1 MKSHEIYAK
10 ALDPV
15 PELRKRNA
23 FMKEIKYTQ
32 LQDDYRVIKD
42 DAKYQNSTAFYNK
55 MNENYRIIIE
65 QKIIKP
71 VSIFKRKINHMNCVN
86 GGGSGD
92 QGGHGRGQLWRPI
105 LRKMQKKRQRT
116 RKTGGQGQGGRSD
129 CGRGR
134 YNGNKCNNSPVD
146 LS

>member
-23 FMKEIKYTQ
+23 FMKGIKYTQ

-65 QKIIKP
+65 LKIINP
-71 VSIFKRKINHMNCVN
+71 VSIFKNKTNHMDRGNDGN
-86 GGGSGD
+86 IGDRGGIHKG
-92 QGGHGRGQLWRPI
+92 
-105 LRKMQKKRQRT
+105 
-116 RKTGGQGQGGRSD
+116 
-129 CGRGR
+129 
-134 YNGNKCNNSPVD
+134 
-146 LS
+146 